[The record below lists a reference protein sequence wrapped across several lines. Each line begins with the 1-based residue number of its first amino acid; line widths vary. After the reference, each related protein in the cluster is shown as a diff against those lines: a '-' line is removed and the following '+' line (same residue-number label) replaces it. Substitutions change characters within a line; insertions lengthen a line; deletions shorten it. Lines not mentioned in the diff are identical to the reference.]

1 MSTNQN
7 SFINKDLSPE
17 TIQEIQAIYADATK
31 KLEALAQKKQVLI
44 KDYIKSLEEKK
55 IQELR
60 TGLGLPE

>member
-1 MSTNQN
+1 MSTNQH

-60 TGLGLPE
+60 ASLGLSE